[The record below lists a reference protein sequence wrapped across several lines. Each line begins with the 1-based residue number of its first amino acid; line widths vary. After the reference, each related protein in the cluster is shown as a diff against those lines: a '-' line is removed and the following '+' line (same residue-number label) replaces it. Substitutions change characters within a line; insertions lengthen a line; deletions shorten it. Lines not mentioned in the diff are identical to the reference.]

1 MAAMG
6 RHLTEEDDR
15 YWPNAALHE
24 GPYLP
29 KADANGFLCRDGCP
43 HAGPLGDARHV
54 VRQRRPVFDGDTEG
68 RQPLQHREQIGTPSA
83 APAKSWQQGL
93 SRTDLVRQDL
103 GAADREVI
111 QARVDFEPGVTSPNH
126 AHPGVEVAYVISGT
140 FEYRLEGQAPVTL
153 KAGDSLFI
161 PAAWRISRRM
171 SAMRRAR
178 SWRLTS

>member
-1 MAAMG
+1 MRRTLLMTAAAVLVS
-6 RHLTEEDDR
+6 LTGLAH
-15 YWPNAALHE
+15 AAE
-24 GPYLP
+24 
-29 KADANGFLCRDGCP
+29 
-43 HAGPLGDARHV
+43 
-54 VRQRRPVFDGDTEG
+54 
-68 RQPLQHREQIGTPSA
+68 TPSA
-83 APAKSWQQGL
+83 APAKNWQQGL

-161 PAAWRISRRM
+161 PAGVAHI
-171 SAMRRAR
+171 AR
-178 SWRLTS
+178 NVGSEKGSELATYIVKKGEPLLILKQ

>member
-1 MAAMG
+1 MRRILLMTAAAVLVS
-6 RHLTEEDDR
+6 LTGLAH
-15 YWPNAALHE
+15 AA
-24 GPYLP
+24 
-29 KADANGFLCRDGCP
+29 D
-43 HAGPLGDARHV
+43 
-54 VRQRRPVFDGDTEG
+54 
-68 RQPLQHREQIGTPSA
+68 TPSA

-161 PAAWRISRRM
+161 PAGVAHI
-171 SAMRRAR
+171 AR
-178 SWRLTS
+178 NVGNEKGSELATYIVKKGEPLLILKQ

>member
-1 MAAMG
+1 MRRTLLMTAAAVLVS
-6 RHLTEEDDR
+6 LTGLAQ
-15 YWPNAALHE
+15 AA
-24 GPYLP
+24 
-29 KADANGFLCRDGCP
+29 D
-43 HAGPLGDARHV
+43 
-54 VRQRRPVFDGDTEG
+54 
-68 RQPLQHREQIGTPSA
+68 TPSA
-83 APAKSWQQGL
+83 APAKNWQQGL

-161 PAAWRISRRM
+161 PAGVAHI
-171 SAMRRAR
+171 AR
-178 SWRLTS
+178 NVGSEKGSELATYIVKKGEPLLILKQ

>member
-1 MAAMG
+1 MRRTLLMTAAAVLVSMTG
-6 RHLTEEDDR
+6 LVH
-15 YWPNAALHE
+15 AA
-24 GPYLP
+24 
-29 KADANGFLCRDGCP
+29 D
-43 HAGPLGDARHV
+43 
-54 VRQRRPVFDGDTEG
+54 
-68 RQPLQHREQIGTPSA
+68 TPSA

-93 SRTDLVRQDL
+93 SRTDLVHQDL

-161 PAAWRISRRM
+161 PAGVAHI
-171 SAMRRAR
+171 AR
-178 SWRLTS
+178 NVGNDKGSELATYIVKKGEPLLILKQ

>member
-1 MAAMG
+1 MRRTLLMTAAAVLVS
-6 RHLTEEDDR
+6 LTGLAH
-15 YWPNAALHE
+15 AA
-24 GPYLP
+24 
-29 KADANGFLCRDGCP
+29 D
-43 HAGPLGDARHV
+43 
-54 VRQRRPVFDGDTEG
+54 
-68 RQPLQHREQIGTPSA
+68 TPSA
-83 APAKSWQQGL
+83 APAKNWQQGL

-161 PAAWRISRRM
+161 PAGVAHIAKNVGNEEGSEL
-171 SAMRRAR
+171 ATYIVKKGEP
-178 SWRLTS
+178 LLILKQ